1 MLYLLSVCLGLG
13 YLVIVYIIKQ
23 AIGWAFW
30 LCCCCSTAQLCLTL
44 WDFMDC
50 SMPVF
55 LVLYHL
61 LKFAQV
67 HVHHIGVAIQPSHPL
82 MPSYPYTLNLSQH
95 QGLFQWVTC
104 SHQMTKILEFQLQQQ
119 SFQWVFRV
127 DFPYDWLVW
136 SPCCPRDQ
144 ILIIQSCQKSSDIF
158 TFSEYV
164 LRQVHDHYCA
174 LPKWLWVL

>member
-1 MLYLLSVCLGLG
+1 MCLGLG

-50 SMPVF
+50 SMPGF

-82 MPSYPYTLNLSQH
+82 ILIPSIFPSIRDFSSESPVHIRWPKYWSFSFNNSPSNEYSGLISLTIDWFDLLAV
-95 QGLFQWVTC
+95 QGIRFWLYNHVKSLVTC
-104 SHQMTKILEFQLQQQ
+104 SHSLSM
-119 SFQWVFRV
+119 
-127 DFPYDWLVW
+127 
-136 SPCCPRDQ
+136 C
-144 ILIIQSCQKSSDIF
+144 
-158 TFSEYV
+158 
-164 LRQVHDHYCA
+164 
-174 LPKWLWVL
+174 